1 MSFDDN
7 RRIHYFHS
15 EGTAIGG
22 YIFDPPV
29 GDIPVQA
36 PATLSPAGG
45 LYAADNPKFE
55 FGKIISARRTSSVV
69 KGHMSKDIATTSMR
83 AEVEDLC
90 VVERVQAEKV
100 VAYIS
105 TTHSGKGLD
114 VPSVDFSGT
123 DITTDITG
131 LQVDDALLEVVL
143 DLNLLKSA
151 NGGGPP
157 MRPVDDKALQQ
168 RPGAKYN
175 AGRGFLKCSLA
186 KEIRVVRGKLKG
198 EIIPPNVLK
207 IIELGTI
214 HVAELLLTGDSYELI
229 MLRFALGCPTKG
241 DVTVSAGKVN
251 GQGGGP

>member
-15 EGTAIGG
+15 EATAIGG

-36 PATLSPAGG
+36 PATLAPAGG
-45 LYAADNPKFE
+45 LYAVQTPKFD
-55 FGKIISARRTSSVV
+55 FKKIISVDRTSTVV
-69 KGHMSKDIATTSMR
+69 DGHMKNGIATTSMR
-83 AEVEDLC
+83 AQVENLC
-90 VVERVQAEKV
+90 VVGRVKAEKV

-105 TTHSGKGLD
+105 TAHSGKDLD
-114 VPSVDFSGT
+114 VPSVDFGAT
-123 DITTDITG
+123 DIAR
-131 LQVDDALLEVVL
+131 LQVDDAVLNVVL
-143 DLNLLKSA
+143 DRDLLKSS
-151 NGGGPP
+151 NGGSPP
-157 MRPVDDKALQQ
+157 KRGVDDKALQQ
-168 RPGAKYN
+168 MPGAKYH

-186 KEIRVVRGKLKG
+186 TGISVVSGNLKG

-207 IIELGTI
+207 IPDLGTI